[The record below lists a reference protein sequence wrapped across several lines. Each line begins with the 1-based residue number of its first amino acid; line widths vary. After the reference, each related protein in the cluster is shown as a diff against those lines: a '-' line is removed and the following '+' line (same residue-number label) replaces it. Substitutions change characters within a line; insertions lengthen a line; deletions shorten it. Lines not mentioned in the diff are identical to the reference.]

1 MMIVMNMSIKS
12 IKRKFRIIM
21 FVNLLLILIGIIG
34 ISLIINYG
42 INKNIPEPKEFSLNS
57 KKNSYVTMN
66 ILYLESIGNTGDKY
80 YYNATIGDNYG

>member
-1 MMIVMNMSIKS
+1 MNMSIKS

-21 FVNLLLILIGIIG
+21 FVTLLLILIGIIG

-42 INKNIPEPKEFSLNS
+42 INKEIPEAKGFSLNS

-66 ILYLESIGNTGDKY
+66 ILYLECNIFYDLNLY
-80 YYNATIGDNYG
+80 IN